1 MKRLLLAF
9 AVFSTLTSVANQG
22 GPDQYGYIWKD
33 SNEPGGPAYQWWD
46 ITQVGIQ
53 LGGLGDDN
61 FIGPVSL
68 GNVYPY
74 YWYNVSKCW
83 VGSNG
88 YISFGPGN
96 LAANFPAIPNPTGV
110 NDYIAGHMADLT
122 FLGINN
128 PGEVYFYANA
138 DSFCI
143 EYVNVP
149 YWSPTSPGYTGSNT
163 FEIIMNRADSSITV
177 NFLSCT
183 GSSQSNFSTGIE
195 NVSGNM
201 GLQPLISQPFPSY
214 TIKYYYPQ
222 NTTYLV
228 VDASVSWNGNDA
240 NGGIFLAN
248 NTGPYPLWTEVM
260 NQGNVNLPQLDVT
273 GKVTDMFNNVIVSDL
288 YQVAPGLPPGQPT
301 QINFTNAPY
310 SPTTLGTKRY
320 VTTIA
325 PVFMDSIAV
334 NDSIIQEI
342 VVIDTTQQTMRLCYT
357 ENHSN
362 PVLSSISWNGGQGGV
377 GMYLAPPTYPARI
390 VSTNF
395 ILATSPASG
404 IAFYAKV
411 FDDNGPNGT
420 PGTLLDSVAVM
431 GQNIIPNQV
440 ITVPLSSPVTINS
453 GGVYVEWEMATT
465 TVAIAADL
473 TPPFSRRSYE
483 VFSIY
488 WSTYRDYQ
496 FTDFFIGC
504 DYQKAFPEDVGVT
517 SITSP
522 LNNSTVGGPTNVSC
536 WIENYG
542 NFPDNYNIMVNY
554 KLTNN
559 ATIVSQPY
567 TGALIQPGDSAYFT
581 FSTQLSAPF
590 SGTEQLLVWT
600 SKPSD
605 AILNNDTSSVTV
617 NLVGVEE
624 YSAMQG
630 VTVYPVPASENVSFG
645 FEQSTDA
652 PVTINI
658 TDVSGRVVYTQQ
670 FSAVGAGTVITVDL
684 TGFSAGS
691 YFYSITSG
699 DEAGNGKLVIAK

>member
-1 MKRLLLAF
+1 MKRILLVF
-9 AVFSTLTSVANQG
+9 ALFSSLTSVANQG
-22 GPDQYGYIWKD
+22 GPDQYGYTWKD
-33 SNEPGGPAYQWWD
+33 SDEPGGPSYQWWD

-96 LAANFPAIPNPTGV
+96 LAANFPPIPTNTGV

-149 YWSPTSPGYTGSNT
+149 YWNPTSPGYSGSNT

-183 GSSQSNFSTGIE
+183 GASQSNFSTGIE

-201 GLQPLISQPFPSY
+201 GLQPLISQPLPSY
-214 TIKYYYPQ
+214 TVKYYYPQ

-228 VDASVSWNGNDA
+228 VDASVSWNGNDD

-357 ENHSN
+357 ENHTN

-377 GMYLAPPTYPARI
+377 GMFLAPPTYPARI

-395 ILATSPASG
+395 ILATAPASG

-431 GQNIIPNQV
+431 GQNIVPYQV

-465 TVAIAADL
+465 TVSIAADL
-473 TPPFSRRSYE
+473 TPPFSRQSYE

-645 FEQSTDA
+645 FERSTDA

-670 FSAVGAGTVITVDL
+670 FSAVSAGTVISIEL
-684 TGFSAGS
+684 AGFSAGS
-691 YFYSITSG
+691 YFYSIASG